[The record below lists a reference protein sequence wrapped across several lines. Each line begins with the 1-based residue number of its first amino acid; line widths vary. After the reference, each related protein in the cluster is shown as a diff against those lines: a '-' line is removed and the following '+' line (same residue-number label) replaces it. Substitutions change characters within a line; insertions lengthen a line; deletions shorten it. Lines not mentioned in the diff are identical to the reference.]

1 MTTTL
6 TDFLDRILRIGS
18 RAADT
23 EENRIRKRYL
33 LMLAF
38 FILPAGFLWG
48 AIYWFSGEPYAAM
61 VPWGYS
67 LLSALSIVIFAL
79 TANYSFF
86 RLSEMGLILVAP
98 FILGLLLG
106 GFVNSSAVVLWS
118 L

>member
-1 MTTTL
+1 MCAAKSSTRWQESDMTTTL
-6 TDFLDRILRIGS
+6 NDFLNSMWLIGS
-18 RAADT
+18 RANDL
-23 EENRIRKRYL
+23 EEIRIRKRYL

-48 AIYWFSGEPYAAM
+48 AIYWFGSEPYAAM

-67 LLSALSIVIFAL
+67 ALSALSIVIFAI

-98 FILGLLLG
+98 F
-106 GFVNSSAVVLWS
+106 
-118 L
+118 